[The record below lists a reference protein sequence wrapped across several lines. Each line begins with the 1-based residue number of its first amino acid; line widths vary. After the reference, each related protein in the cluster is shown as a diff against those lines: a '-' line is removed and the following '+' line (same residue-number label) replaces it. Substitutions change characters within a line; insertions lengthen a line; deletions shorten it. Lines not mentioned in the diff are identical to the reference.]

1 MGKRPIVR
9 RRGVSPIFRAPT
21 HRRIGEIKYYQIMDG
36 TTQGEVKRLLH
47 DPGRGVPIAEVI
59 LDSGER
65 FYTIA
70 AEGMY
75 VGQRVEI
82 GSDAKL
88 QLGSILPLEK
98 IPEGTMIFNVERK
111 PVDGGALFR
120 SSGNYAVIVGKAGD
134 EVMLKNSSGR
144 IFTIDSRCK
153 ATIGVAA
160 GGGRTEKPF
169 LKAGTKMAL
178 MKARGRLYPR
188 VRGVAMISAYH
199 PFGGGRHQHAGGAK
213 TISKGAPPG
222 KKMGLIGARRTGR
235 GRRRQAPQKSS

>member
-1 MGKRPIVR
+1 M
-9 RRGVSPIFRAPT
+9 
-21 HRRIGEIKYYQIMDG
+21 
-36 TTQGEVKRLLH
+36 QGEVKSLLH
-47 DPGRGVPIAEVI
+47 DPGRGAPVAEVV

-82 GSDAKL
+82 GTDAKL

-98 IPEGTMIFNVERK
+98 IPEGTMVFNVERK

-120 SSGNYAVIVGKAGD
+120 SSGNYATIIGRAKD
-134 EVMLKNSSGR
+134 EVMLKDSSGR
-144 IFTIDSRCK
+144 IFTIDPRCK
-153 ATIGVAA
+153 ATIGIAA

-169 LKAGTKMAL
+169 LKAGKKLAL

-199 PFGGGRHQHAGGAK
+199 PFGGGRHQHIGGSK
-213 TISKGAPPG
+213 TISRGAPPG
-222 KKMGLIGARRTGR
+222 KKIGLIAARRAGR
-235 GRRRQAPQKSS
+235 GRRRQVTQT